1 VVAILRGV
9 SSRIDSPFWTL
20 EERIHR
26 TRQSAAGAPAP
37 ARPTPASGRHIEVW
51 ADADGWIPGLL
62 VSWER
67 RADGWWGRVVVVIDG
82 VAVEQYVIARLLRP
96 L

>member
-1 VVAILRGV
+1 MVAILRGV
-9 SSRIDSPFWTL
+9 SSRIDSPFGTL

-26 TRQSAAGAPAP
+26 TRQSAAGAPARS
-37 ARPTPASGRHIEVW
+37 APASGRHIEVW
-51 ADADGWIPGLL
+51 ADADGWVPGLL

-67 RADGWWGRVVVVIDG
+67 RADGWWGRVVVVTDG

-96 L
+96 I